1 MSMRFTQKA
10 RRGLVA
16 LAVVAGLSLGTA
28 ACGGGG
34 GGDDDKKPRSSSST
48 SKESGSQP
56 SAQEGESEAPIAEL
70 KGPSGL
76 LLQITTVVRDDGG
89 FVTVNGSLKN
99 DGGAMATIPSALSGN
114 ETEIMNNGRSLGG
127 ATLVDSKSKKRYYV
141 LRDTEGRPLTTT
153 GFSTL
158 KAGESI
164 DVFLQFPAPPA
175 SSTDVTF
182 SLPLFPSAVIKI
194 SG

>member
-1 MSMRFTQKA
+1 MSMRFTGKA
-10 RRGLVA
+10 RRGMVA
-16 LAVVAGLSLGTA
+16 LAAVAGLAVGSA

-34 GGDDDKKPRSSSST
+34 GDDAKKPESSSSAST
-48 SKESGSQP
+48 AGGSQP
-56 SAQEGESEAPIAEL
+56 DPQEGQSEDPLAEV

-76 LLQITTVVRDDGG
+76 LLQITSAARDSGG
-89 FVTVNGSLKN
+89 FVTVNGVLKN
-99 DGGAMATIPSALSGN
+99 DGSEVAVIPLELSGN

-158 KAGESI
+158 KAGETI

-175 SSTDVTF
+175 GTADVSF
-182 SLPLFPSAVIKI
+182 QLPLFPSAVIKI

>member
-1 MSMRFTQKA
+1 MSMRFTGQA
-10 RRGLVA
+10 RRGMVA
-16 LAVVAGLSLGTA
+16 LAVVAGLALGSA

-34 GGDDDKKPRSSSST
+34 DDDGKKPGSSSST
-48 SKESGSQP
+48 PRTGGSQP
-56 SAQEGESEAPIAEL
+56 DAQEGQSAEPLAEL

-76 LLQITTVVRDDGG
+76 LLQLTSALRDSGG
-89 FVTVNGSLKN
+89 FVTVNGLLKN
-99 DGGAMATIPSALSGN
+99 DSGTEAVIPSALSGN
-114 ETEIMNNGRSLGG
+114 ETEIINNGLSLGG

-175 SSTDVTF
+175 SSSDVTF

>member
-1 MSMRFTQKA
+1 MSMRFTAKA
-10 RRGLVA
+10 RRGMVA
-16 LAVVAGLSLGTA
+16 LAVVTGLAVGSA
-28 ACGGGG
+28 ACGS
-34 GGDDDKKPRSSSST
+34 GDDDKKPQSSSSASRT
-48 SKESGSQP
+48 GGSQP
-56 SAQEGESEAPIAEL
+56 NPQEGQSEEPIAEL

-76 LLQITTVVRDDGG
+76 LLQITSAVRDSGG
-89 FVTVNGSLKN
+89 FVTVNGALKN
-99 DGGAMATIPSALSGN
+99 DSGTKVVIPSALSGN
-114 ETEIMNNGRSLGG
+114 ETEIINNGLSLGG

-153 GFSTL
+153 GFSAL

-175 SSTDVTF
+175 SSTDVSF
-182 SLPLFPSAVIKI
+182 QLPLFPSGVIKI

>member
-1 MSMRFTQKA
+1 MNMRCTAKA
-10 RRGLVA
+10 RRGMVA
-16 LAVVAGLSLGTA
+16 LAVVAGLALGSA
-28 ACGGGG
+28 ACGS
-34 GGDDDKKPRSSSST
+34 GGDGSDKKPQASQSA
-48 SKESGSQP
+48 SKPEGSKPNPQE
-56 SAQEGESEAPIAEL
+56 AQSEAPIAEV

-76 LLQITTVVRDDGG
+76 LLRITSAVRDSGG
-89 FVTVNGSLKN
+89 FITLNGSLKN
-99 DGGAMATIPSALSGN
+99 DGAEVAVIPQQLSGN
-114 ETEIMNNGRSLGG
+114 ETEIINNGLSLGG

-153 GFSTL
+153 GFSAL

-175 SSTDVTF
+175 DTTDVSF
-182 SLPLFPSAVIKI
+182 QLPLFPSAVVKI

>member
-1 MSMRFTQKA
+1 MSMRFTAKA
-10 RRGLVA
+10 RRGMVA
-16 LAVVAGLSLGTA
+16 LAVVTGLAVASA

-34 GGDDDKKPRSSSST
+34 EGDKKPQSSSSASRT
-48 SKESGSQP
+48 GGSEP
-56 SAQEGESEAPIAEL
+56 NPQEGQSEEPIAEL

-76 LLQITTVVRDDGG
+76 LLQITSAVRDSGG

-99 DGGAMATIPSALSGN
+99 DSGTLVTIPSALSGN

-153 GFSTL
+153 GFSTI

-175 SSTDVTF
+175 SSTDVSF
-182 SLPLFPSAVIKI
+182 QLPLFPSGVIKI